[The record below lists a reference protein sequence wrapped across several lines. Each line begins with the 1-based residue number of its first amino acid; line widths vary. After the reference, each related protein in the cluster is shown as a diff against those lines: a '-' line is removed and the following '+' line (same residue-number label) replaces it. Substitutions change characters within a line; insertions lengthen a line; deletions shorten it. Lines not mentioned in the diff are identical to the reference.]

1 MGNLLNFTLQ
11 CSRLFFSLLQS
22 LPLRPGRDPTTTES
36 SLRLMALT
44 TSTTVIRDPTTV
56 TANVPFPEREAMAAP
71 LMVDT
76 KDIDPMPVA
85 VMASALS
92 VVSRAS
98 VVLVVST
105 ATAVLPATV
114 ATESDLEV
122 AELLLEPD
130 SAELK
135 VELSV
140 APRDSSS
147 GTSLIPTTPTDRSA
161 TRARATTSGLTTHG
175 TSGEPTTIGTPRNPL
190 ITSGATTLARS
201 TSPSTPSLATTTT
214 TSVSSREASVT
225 RVTRTPPA
233 TSDILK
239 VLVDTPSDTPQ
250 APTLM
255 VTPTREI
262 MDMAAG
268 PTTSVPGTTELTTT
282 TMADNSSM
290 TSVMLPTMPLISSK
304 PAELLVAMVTSTILE
319 ETPSVVSSTEV
330 AELLIVMVILNS
342 AQSPVSA
349 DATPAVLFPTESA
362 LAEPSLAL
370 PMVAA
375 TRVSLPTTLAIAAL
389 TTARREPPSNTTKN
403 NRSTTDGECFDKRR
417 EVS

>member
-56 TANVPFPEREAMAAP
+56 TANVPFPEREATAAP

-76 KDIDPMPVA
+76 KDTDPMPVA
-85 VMASALS
+85 VTASNLS

-105 ATAVLPATV
+105 VMAVLLATV
-114 ATESDLEV
+114 AAESDLEV

-140 APRDSSS
+140 AIRDNSS

-175 TSGEPTTIGTPRNPL
+175 TSGEPTTIGMPRNPL
-190 ITSGATTLARS
+190 ITSGATTPARS
-201 TSPSTPSLATTTT
+201 TSPSTPSPVTTTT
-214 TSVSSREASVT
+214 TSASSREASAT
-225 RVTRTPPA
+225 RVTRTPLA
-233 TSDILK
+233 TSATPSASA
-239 VLVDTPSDTPQ
+239 DTPSAMPQ
-250 APTLM
+250 DPTLTAM
-255 VTPTREI
+255 PTVPI
-262 MDMAAG
+262 SDMAAG
-268 PTTSVPGTTELTTT
+268 PTTSEPGTTVPTTT
-282 TMADNSSM
+282 TTADNSSM
-290 TSVMLPTMPLISSK
+290 TSVMSPTMP
-304 PAELLVAMVTSTILE
+304 T
-319 ETPSVVSSTEV
+319 TP
-330 AELLIVMVILNS
+330 L
-342 AQSPVSA
+342 
-349 DATPAVLFPTESA
+349 
-362 LAEPSLAL
+362 
-370 PMVAA
+370 
-375 TRVSLPTTLAIAAL
+375 TL
-389 TTARREPPSNTTKN
+389 R
-403 NRSTTDGECFDKRR
+403 
-417 EVS
+417 